1 MKGNA
6 SSFSGVLFLFI
17 LLAVSNGSPVMAQA
31 VRSLDRVGHIR
42 TESFDIYY
50 SASLADQGKR
60 LASFADA
67 VLADLCGFFGFA
79 PPARKIPV
87 LISDREIDLNGYFSP
102 YPSNRI
108 LIFAAGAGASGQLA
122 SLSDELRSVFT
133 HELTHFVT
141 LTLRSPFWSG
151 LAALS
156 GDFLVPTAWMMPNAL
171 IEGTAVWIESRRP
184 LDGSAEAGKAFP
196 PPGRLNDPAA
206 LEPVYGDILQGRRRG
221 LWDVSNAADFPGS
234 GSLPYLY
241 GALFADFLSERYGS
255 ESLADLWRLAS
266 KGDIFEGFDGTRT
279 SQGLLGSYTARPPE
293 ALWDEFLD
301 WLGRRAEKTHE
312 TRDVAIGA
320 AAGRIGVFCADS
332 ERVYF
337 FDAERGGVVAA
348 DIAPKRSPAPKPRFL
363 FPADGYIEDISLSAE
378 ETGLEIDWVRSGQGG
393 KLIPA
398 RYSYDFAKGKLLL
411 GGDREA
417 EGMGEA
423 ATNLGA
429 GAPRPFLNSPRLD
442 QASGYRYGLVRL
454 GSRTMPGRI
463 GPEGAMELLD
473 SPLLFVRSLAL
484 REGRGVSSTGERQEL
499 GALSGTGPILAL
511 SATLPGGLSRIAL
524 AVESPAG
531 WKLYLQK
538 AAPEGGAFSPAF
550 SGDARIV
557 YRAEM
562 GDGKRELRVTS
573 IAENSLSADYECSEV
588 SWKPLDSMRALAGL
602 AASGQDPE
610 SKADTNNSEPSLMP
624 KQALFPRAFAA
635 SRYPYATSEAVGLKF
650 EGSDLTERLAWQAS
664 LGWNFAAKVPEAS
677 LGLSLSID
685 MERLSL
691 AATDSTSAGAGAAT
705 ATRILGAGIG
715 YGYWH
720 YFLPNYRRIWA
731 DVSVSAAGLQKD
743 YAVADFLSTTF
754 DYGSFGSSLSL
765 GYSTMRTLPFAPFDK
780 KGFSST
786 YGLDV
791 ETLPGLTSAFSF
803 SGALSLAIPHPAAM
817 LALYGT
823 FSPGSDLLF
832 HPLGRYHSVAGIAYP
847 SALSASYP
855 NYEEYGAMTGGSPW
869 YCFGELSARI
879 ATIELWKA
887 MGPVRMPSLPSW
899 TIRRIS
905 LWTGLRAAMLDQ
917 SGSLTLPSSAFARL
931 EFDAALLAGLAA
943 RGHIALNL
951 EASWAFSPALA
962 GGQSLHL
969 TFGSGVTY

>member
-1 MKGNA
+1 MGNA
-6 SSFSGVLFLFI
+6 SSLFGVFLLFI

-42 TESFDIYY
+42 TKSFDIYFP
-50 SASLADQGKR
+50 ASLADQGKR
-60 LASFADA
+60 LAGFADT
-67 VLADLCGFFGFA
+67 VLADLDEFFGLDS
-79 PPARKIPV
+79 PSQKIPV

-108 LIFAAGAGASGQLA
+108 LIFAAGAGPSGQLA
-122 SLSDELRSVFT
+122 SLGDELRSVFT

-184 LDGSAEAGKAFP
+184 SEGSDEAEKAFP
-196 PPGRLNDPAA
+196 APGRLNDPAA
-206 LEPVYGDILQGRRRG
+206 LESVYGDILQGRRRG
-221 LWDVSNAADFPGS
+221 LWDVSNVADFPGS

-241 GALFADFLSERYGS
+241 GALFADFLSERYRS

-266 KGDIFEGFDGTRT
+266 KGDIFEGFDGTQT
-279 SQGLLGSYTARPPE
+279 SQGLLGSYTARPPD

-301 WLGRRAEKTHE
+301 WLDRRAEKTSQA
-312 TRDVAIGA
+312 RDMAIGA
-320 AAGRIGVFCADS
+320 AAGRIGAFCADG
-332 ERVYF
+332 EKVYF
-337 FDAERGGVVAA
+337 FDAERGGIVAA
-348 DIAPKRSPAPKPRFL
+348 DIEPKRSLAPKPRFL

-378 ETGLEIDWVRSGQGG
+378 GTGLEIDWVRSGQGG
-393 KLIPA
+393 QLIPA
-398 RYSYDFAKGKLLL
+398 RYSYDFAKGKLLF
-411 GGDREA
+411 GEDREV
-417 EGMGEA
+417 EGMGA
-423 ATNLGA
+423 AAANLGA
-429 GAPRPFLNSPRLD
+429 SAPRPFLNSPRLD

-454 GSRTMPGRI
+454 GSRTMPGRVD
-463 GPEGAMELLD
+463 PEGAMELLD

-484 REGRGVSSTGERQEL
+484 REGRALSSTEGRQEP
-499 GALSGTGPILAL
+499 GASGDKGPMLAL
-511 SATLPGGLSRIAL
+511 GATLPGGLSRIAL

-573 IAENSLSADYECSEV
+573 IAENFLSTEYECSDV
-588 SWKPLDSMRALAGL
+588 SWKPLDSMRALAGHG
-602 AASGQDPE
+602 ASDKRLEQ
-610 SKADTNNSEPSLMP
+610 KADAGDSEFSALP
-624 KQALFPRAFAA
+624 KRALFPRAFAA
-635 SRYPYATSEAVGLKF
+635 SRYPYATSEAAGLRF
-650 EGSDLTERLAWQAS
+650 EGSDLTERLAWQTS

-677 LGLSLSID
+677 LGLSFSID
-685 MERLSL
+685 TQRLSL
-691 AATDSTSAGAGAAT
+691 AASDSTNSGAGAAT

-731 DVSVSAAGLQKD
+731 SASASAAGLQKE
-743 YAVADFLSTTF
+743 YAIADFLSTTF

-765 GYSTMRTLPFAPFDK
+765 GYSTTRRLPFAPFDQ

-786 YGLDV
+786 FGLDV
-791 ETLPGLTSAFSF
+791 ETLPGLASAFSL
-803 SGALSLAIPHPAAM
+803 SGALSLSIPHPAAM
-817 LALYGT
+817 LALYGA

-847 SALSASYP
+847 SALPASYP
-855 NYEEYGAMTGGSPW
+855 DYEEYGAMTGGSPW
-869 YCFGELSARI
+869 YFFGKLSARV
-879 ATIELWKA
+879 ATIELWKT
-887 MGPVRMPSLPSW
+887 MGPVRMPFLHSW
-899 TIRRIS
+899 TIRRVS
-905 LWTGLRAAMLDQ
+905 LWAGLRAALLDQ
-917 SGSLTLPSSAFARL
+917 SGSLTVPSSAFARL
-931 EFDAALLAGLAA
+931 EFDTALLAGLAA

-962 GGQSLHL
+962 GGQSLHIA
-969 TFGSGVTY
+969 FGTGVTY